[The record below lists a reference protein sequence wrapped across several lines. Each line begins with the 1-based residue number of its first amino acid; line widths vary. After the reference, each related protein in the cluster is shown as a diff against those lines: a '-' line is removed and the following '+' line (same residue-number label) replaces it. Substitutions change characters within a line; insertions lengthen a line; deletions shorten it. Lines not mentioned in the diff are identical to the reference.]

1 MESQAITGYTKVTNG
16 KKKLKKHSLNERRV
30 LFARNS
36 QSHTRDPRDITF
48 EVNTGLAPARAH
60 VAVRLNSSRYTEKG
74 NLSGVVREDACA
86 GRPA

>member
-1 MESQAITGYTKVTNG
+1 MGSQATTGYTKVTNG
-16 KKKLKKHSLNERRV
+16 KKKLKKHLLNERRV

-48 EVNTGLAPARAH
+48 EVNTAH
-60 VAVRLNSSRYTEKG
+60 VAVRLNSLRYTEKG
-74 NLSGVVREDACA
+74 NLFGVMREDACA